1 MALMVKIRGVGLSA
15 RIRPLQ
21 TASGRALFCLLLLF
35 VGASGAMAQE
45 RDVKPQDGQ
54 SGFGTIKFSGL
65 LQAWYSSG
73 DAGFD
78 DTFRIRRA
86 ELKFT
91 GEALRQLNWTVMVDP
106 AKLLSQ
112 NTNVN
117 RARGILQ
124 DGFITLSFH
133 QRLNLNVGRFK
144 VPLSLEGLQSSA
156 GLDTE
161 RALFISD
168 RARGGAY
175 GDVRDIGVMAYGPLT
190 DQLDYQIGFFDG
202 SGDTRNELRNE
213 QKAVAGRIS
222 YRPTFLPGLQ
232 VGTSSVR
239 GNETTI
245 ERSRRDR
252 LGADLLYLNGPVT
265 LKTEYMTGKDG
276 SLERKGYYAHFVYRL
291 TPNVESILRY
301 DTWDPD
307 LSRESTAV
315 SVTERD
321 YIAGFNYFMHGSHV
335 KLQFNYVRKTFEDDI
350 VAPFNLA
357 VLRLQTFW

>member
-15 RIRPLQ
+15 RIPALQ

-35 VGASGAMAQE
+35 LGASGAIAQE

-54 SGFGTIKFSGL
+54 SGFGQIEFSGL

-78 DTFRIRRA
+78 DTFRIRRT

-112 NTNVN
+112 NPNVN

-124 DGFITLSFH
+124 DAFITLSFH
-133 QRLNLNVGRFK
+133 QRLNLNVGQFK

-190 DQLDYQIGFFDG
+190 DQLDYKLGFFDG
-202 SGDTRNELRNE
+202 SGDTRDEVRNE
-213 QKAVAGRIS
+213 QKAVAGRVS

-232 VGTSSVR
+232 VGTSGLR
-239 GNETTI
+239 GNGATI
-245 ERSRRDR
+245 EHARRDR
-252 LGADLLYLNGPVT
+252 LGAD
-265 LKTEYMTGKDG
+265 
-276 SLERKGYYAHFVYRL
+276 S
-291 TPNVESILRY
+291 
-301 DTWDPD
+301 
-307 LSRESTAV
+307 ST
-315 SVTERD
+315 S
-321 YIAGFNYFMHGSHV
+321 M
-335 KLQFNYVRKTFEDDI
+335 VR
-350 VAPFNLA
+350 
-357 VLRLQTFW
+357 